1 MVKESSPKWLLAVC
15 YEWVMYHKD
24 FGRKPLEISSGH
36 LFEFFGQ
43 IIVNHVYA
51 DLIGPLAGISELG

>member
-24 FGRKPLEISSGH
+24 FGRKPLPVGCDRTVRAGGAGRH
-36 LFEFFGQ
+36 ARMGKT
-43 IIVNHVYA
+43 HPR
-51 DLIGPLAGISELG
+51 DLLPG